1 MNINNIIALEDQA
14 NPFNMTSL
22 PTIGM
27 LVVVVIVFYFVIIRP
42 RRKQDKETT
51 AMRNSLRIG
60 DEITTIGGIIGKI
73 VSIKD
78 PTCVIETGRD
88 GTRIRIL
95 KSAIKS
101 VDVPAAAM
109 IVEDNADETPADD
122 VTDATDATTED
133 NKNDKKKD
141 KKKKK

>member
-22 PTIGM
+22 LTIGM

-42 RRKQDKETT
+42 QRKQDKETT